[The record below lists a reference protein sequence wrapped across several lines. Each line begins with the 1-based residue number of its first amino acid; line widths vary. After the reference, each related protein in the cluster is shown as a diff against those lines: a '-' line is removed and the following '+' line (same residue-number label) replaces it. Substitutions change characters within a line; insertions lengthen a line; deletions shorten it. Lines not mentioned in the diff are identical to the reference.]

1 MSAGRSG
8 GSATY
13 HGGVQPPATSDTWVA
28 LTDAPLPVGAA
39 ADWAVRPDCGAMVLF
54 SGTVRDPAE
63 HRTGVTK
70 LTYEAYAEQVEPRL
84 LAIAEE
90 ARNRWP
96 VGRLALL
103 HRTGELLV
111 GESSVVVVA
120 SSAHRGEAFDAARFS
135 IDTLKATVPIWKR
148 ETWDGGEDWGL
159 CAHDV
164 VDVGESP

>member
-1 MSAGRSG
+1 MTAGLPSG
-8 GSATY
+8 WATY
-13 HGGVQPPATSDTWVA
+13 HGGVLPPATSDTWVA
-28 LTDAPLPVGAA
+28 LSDAPLPVGAA
-39 ADWAVRPDCGAMVLF
+39 ADWAVRPDCGALVLF
-54 SGTVRDPAE
+54 SGTVRDHAE

-90 ARNRWP
+90 ARTRWP

-120 SSAHRGEAFDAARFS
+120 SSAHRGEAFDAARYC

-164 VDVGESP
+164 VEVGET